1 MTIYCLITIISLLNH
16 HDSWSKSQG
25 LHPHTPPSPLAAC
38 EPRPV
43 EAAAGRPHA
52 GRCGAGL
59 ARRWCGAEPEAV
71 LSGEDMF
78 MFFCCC
84 FCVTMFF
91 FLVDDDDDDFS
102 SWILWMIYSWRVDPK
117 HSILISS
124 QLGVIIIQ
132 PIRTIH
138 EKTRSREKLDQNYP
152 NFRKPMNNDDSWSS
166 PPIFTLH
173 CCFCSITLG
182 KTRPNFRK
190 PTVSTCGNH
199 RFSEPSNGK
208 VICRHSCSWNAGGSA
223 DPALIQVWDT
233 THIDGWSDLAP
244 VDELGLS
251 VVRNTT
257 SACQ

>member
-1 MTIYCLITIISLLNH
+1 M
-16 HDSWSKSQG
+16 W
-25 LHPHTPPSPLAAC
+25 
-38 EPRPV
+38 
-43 EAAAGRPHA
+43 
-52 GRCGAGL
+52 RC
-59 ARRWCGAEPEAV
+59 
-71 LSGEDMF
+71 S
-78 MFFCCC
+78 
-84 FCVTMFF
+84 F
-91 FLVDDDDDDFS
+91 FLVDDDDDDDDFS